1 MGNGMIYHHVANA
14 MEKIA
19 GGELPD
25 ELSGSWKTVM
35 ANPAKRFKAKTEPSA
50 ELEDALEE
58 TLNVVAAY
66 VEKKRFYGFL
76 HRWAFNMGLFGQV
89 HRFLDEYRRDNDTLL
104 LSDTNDLLRRI
115 ISEDETPFIYE
126 RMGTAIKHYLID
138 EFQDTSQMQWE
149 NLKPLV
155 LGKPQPRA

>member
-1 MGNGMIYHHVANA
+1 M
-14 MEKIA
+14 
-19 GGELPD
+19 
-25 ELSGSWKTVM
+25 
-35 ANPAKRFKAKTEPSA
+35 
-50 ELEDALEE
+50 
-58 TLNVVAAY
+58 
-66 VEKKRFYGFL
+66 
-76 HRWAFNMGLFGQV
+76 
-89 HRFLDEYRRDNDTLL
+89 L

-155 LGKPQPRA
+155 LESLSRGHDNLIIGDEKQCIYRFRNSDPKLLGSRVEKLGGDAVSPMR